1 MEKMVGICLEA
12 PLGGSPNLNTILLDP
27 LQNVST
33 SWEIDPSPPDSTR
46 ACGETT
52 APPATR
58 SIGLTPLENKFYHQA
73 RTEAEQ
79 RMVMRNDL
87 RNDLRDGG
95 GNGTTPAQPPVHRA
109 QRPEPPGSKK
119 NDQHNE
125 NQPIIEVEVEI
136 DNHIM

>member
-1 MEKMVGICLEA
+1 MDSLEILAKQNLVTEKFYNDQMKKMTNGGILSYA
-12 PLGGSPNLNTILLDP
+12 DSP
-27 LQNVST
+27 
-33 SWEIDPSPPDSTR
+33 
-46 ACGETT
+46 
-52 APPATR
+52 
-58 SIGLTPLENKFYHQA
+58 PLENKFYHQA

-109 QRPEPPGSKK
+109 QRPEPPGFKK

-136 DNHIM
+136 DNHRM